1 MSAPPTDTSPPAPS
15 VPDPVLAAERAH
27 LARAADCLTG
37 MRAAASAVVDA
48 GVDAWASERLG
59 AARADRLRALA
70 ADPGVPP
77 FFGRTDTGAPHGTTE
92 TFHIGRRHVRDAA
105 GRPVVIDWRAPMSRP
120 FYRASAAD
128 PQGLVRRRRFGFS
141 GGELTSYEDELLG
154 AGQEGDSALLR
165 REIERPRSGPMRDI
179 VATIQPEQD
188 EIVRAPLAESVCV
201 QGAPGTGK
209 TAVGLHRAAY
219 LLYTHG
225 GQLARTGV
233 LVVGPN
239 RAFLRYIEQ
248 VLPTLGEVDVDQTTV
263 AELTARVPVRAQDA
277 PEVAVLKGD
286 ARMAQVLERALWGTI
301 AKPADDVLVPLAGR
315 RYRVPVE
322 RLKRH
327 VDDLRRRGRLADDQQ
342 RLHHAAGRERL
353 ALLLAEEARR
363 QNEEAGG
370 SPSDGEVRRAARSA
384 GVRAFCDAVWP
395 ARDAAALVAELLSD
409 PAVLARAARG
419 VLTDDEQALLLR
431 PAARSVRATPWTA
444 ADAVLVDE
452 AAGLVERT
460 AGYGHVVVDEAQDLT
475 PMQCRA
481 IARRL
486 AAGSLTVLGD
496 LAQATGPGSPAD
508 WAPTLAGLG
517 RPQTAVRPLTR
528 GYRVPGEVL
537 DYANR
542 LLPVIAPGL
551 RPATAVRRDPGALEV
566 RPVADLA
573 GPLAEVVAALAADPG
588 SVGVVCA
595 DAAVAG
601 VARSLA
607 DAGLPA
613 EVLADDGSAAG
624 RVAVVPA
631 TLAKGLEFD
640 AVVVADPAAIVAA
653 EPRGLNRLYVVLT
666 RAVSTLVVLHRDDL
680 PVPLAI
686 EP

>member
-1 MSAPPTDTSPPAPS
+1 MTATPS
-15 VPDPVLAAERAH
+15 DAGADPVLTAERAH
-27 LARAADCLTG
+27 LALAGDCLAG

-59 AARADRLRALA
+59 AARAERLRSLA

-77 FFGRTDTGAPHGTTE
+77 FFGRTDGDGE

-154 AGQEGDSALLR
+154 AGEEGDGALPRAETSSRVLLQ
-165 REIERPRSGPMRDI
+165 EIERPRSGPMRDI

-239 RAFLRYIEQ
+239 RAFLRYVEQ

-263 AELTARVPVRAQDA
+263 AELTGRVPVRAQDA
-277 PEVAVLKGD
+277 PEVAALKGD
-286 ARMAQVLERALWGTI
+286 ARMAQVLERALWGAI

-322 RLKRH
+322 RLKRY
-327 VDDLRRRGRLADDQQ
+327 VDDLRRRGRVPDDQQ
-342 RLHHAAGRERL
+342 RLHHTAGRERL
-353 ALLLAEEARR
+353 ALLLAEDARR
-363 QNEEAGG
+363 QQEEAGG
-370 SPSDGEVRRAARSA
+370 SPTDAETRRAARSPE
-384 GVRAFCDAVWP
+384 VRAFCDAVWP
-395 ARDAAALVAELLSD
+395 ARDPAGLVLELLGD

-419 VLTDDEQALLLR
+419 VLGDDEQALLLR
-431 PAARSVRATPWTA
+431 PAPRSVGTAPWTA

-452 AAGLVERT
+452 VAGLLERT
-460 AGYGHVVVDEAQDLT
+460 AGYGHVVVDEAQDLS

-481 IARRL
+481 VARRL

-496 LAQATGPGSPAD
+496 LAQATSPWSPAD

-517 RPQTAVRPLTR
+517 RPDTAVRPLTR

-542 LLPVIAPGL
+542 LLPAIAPGL
-551 RPATAVRRDPGALEV
+551 PAATAVRRDPGALAV

-573 GPLAEVVAALAADPG
+573 GPLAEVVADLAAGPG

-595 DAAVAG
+595 DAAVPE
-601 VARSLA
+601 VARLLA
-607 DAGLPA
+607 AAGLPA
-613 EVLADDGSAAG
+613 SVLADDGSAAG

-631 TLAKGLEFD
+631 ALAKGLEFD

-653 EPRGLNRLYVVLT
+653 EPRGLSRLYVVLT

-680 PVPLAI
+680 PALL
-686 EP
+686 EG